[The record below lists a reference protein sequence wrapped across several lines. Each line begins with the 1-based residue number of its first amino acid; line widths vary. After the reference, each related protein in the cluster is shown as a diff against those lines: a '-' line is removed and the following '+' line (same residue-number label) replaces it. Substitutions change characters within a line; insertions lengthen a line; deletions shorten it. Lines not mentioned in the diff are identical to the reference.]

1 MLSLPAPVRD
11 AALLLAR
18 IAIGVIFLAHGWQK
32 FFTNGIDGTT
42 RFFTSAGVPVPGLS
56 AWAATVL
63 ELVGGGA
70 LVLGV
75 AVPVVGVLLA
85 LDMLGAF
92 FFVHAGKGHLRRPG
106 RLGARARSRRDLAAA
121 RRARRRSAERRP
133 RAVRAPQR
141 DAHPSARLRR
151 RHAATASSA
160 SSASTTSAT
169 CSQPTRSRNVLV
181 RP

>member
-92 FFVHAGKGHLRRPG
+92 FFVHAGKGIFVAQGGWELVLALGVTSLLLAALGAG
-106 RLGARARSRRDLAAA
+106 RLSVDHALF
-121 RRARRRSAERRP
+121 RRRSGTRT
-133 RAVRAPQR
+133 PQR
-141 DAHPSARLRR
+141 
-151 RHAATASSA
+151 
-160 SSASTTSAT
+160 
-169 CSQPTRSRNVLV
+169 V
-181 RP
+181 

>member
-18 IAIGVIFLAHGWQK
+18 VGIGVIFIAHGWQK
-32 FFTNGIDGTT
+32 LFTNGVDGTT
-42 RFFTSAGVPVPGLS
+42 KFFTSVGVPLPGVS

-63 ELVGGGA
+63 ELVGGAA

-92 FFVHAGKGHLRRPG
+92 FFVHAGKGIFVAQGGWELVLALGVTSLLLAAVGAG
-106 RLGARARSRRDLAAA
+106 RLSLDHALFG
-121 RRARRRSAERRP
+121 RRSETRT
-133 RAVRAPQR
+133 PQR
-141 DAHPSARLRR
+141 
-151 RHAATASSA
+151 
-160 SSASTTSAT
+160 
-169 CSQPTRSRNVLV
+169 V
-181 RP
+181 

>member
-32 FFTNGIDGTT
+32 LFTNGIDGTT

-92 FFVHAGKGHLRRPG
+92 FFVHAGKGIFVAQGGWELVLALGVTSLLLAALGAG
-106 RLGARARSRRDLAAA
+106 RLSVDHALFG
-121 RRARRRSAERRP
+121 RRSGTRT
-133 RAVRAPQR
+133 PQR
-141 DAHPSARLRR
+141 
-151 RHAATASSA
+151 
-160 SSASTTSAT
+160 
-169 CSQPTRSRNVLV
+169 V
-181 RP
+181 

>member
-92 FFVHAGKGHLRRPG
+92 FFVHAGKGIFVAQGGWELVLALGVTSLLLAALGAG
-106 RLGARARSRRDLAAA
+106 RLSVDHALFG
-121 RRARRRSAERRP
+121 RRSGTRT
-133 RAVRAPQR
+133 PQR
-141 DAHPSARLRR
+141 
-151 RHAATASSA
+151 
-160 SSASTTSAT
+160 
-169 CSQPTRSRNVLV
+169 V
-181 RP
+181 